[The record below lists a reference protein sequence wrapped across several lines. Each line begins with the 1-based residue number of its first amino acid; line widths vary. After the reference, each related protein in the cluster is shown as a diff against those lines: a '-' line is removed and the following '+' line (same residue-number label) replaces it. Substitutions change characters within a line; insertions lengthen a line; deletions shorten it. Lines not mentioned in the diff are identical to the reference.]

1 MTQKAARPLWNRPL
15 SDRDGKRIAR
25 TLCPLR
31 DGVDLAK
38 VLDDIERCTQWYCY
52 CREPGHIYGR
62 ESRKQIASKFVQIA
76 ECADQFLHA
85 LDSLGKDGNF
95 QLGLRLRGGRKLVSL
110 RRFRYSVECLRSAA
124 VNFDPRGRP
133 RDDILSIYV
142 AELVT
147 IYTDATG
154 TKARRRYNRYRRN
167 QGQAERLPFFAA
179 CMAAA
184 GVAKYPTRII
194 RQNLEC
200 TDFRWY
206 PAGRG
211 LPESTVLEL

>member
-1 MTQKAARPLWNRPL
+1 MTQKAATPSWDRRL
-15 SDRDGKRIAR
+15 SGRDRKRIAR
-25 TLCPLR
+25 TLSPLR

-38 VLDDIERCTQWYCY
+38 VLDDIERHMQWYCY
-52 CREPGHIYGR
+52 CREPDHIYGR

-76 ECADQFLHA
+76 ECADQLLHA
-85 LDSLGKDGNF
+85 IDSLGKDGHL
-95 QLGLRLRGGRKLVSL
+95 QLRLRLGGGRKLVSL
-110 RRFRYSVECLRSAA
+110 RRFRYYMECLRSAV

-142 AELVT
+142 AELVM
-147 IYTDATG
+147 IYADATG
-154 TKARRRYNRYRRN
+154 TRARRQYNRYRRN
-167 QGQAERLPFFAA
+167 QGEAERLPFFAA

-194 RQNLEC
+194 RQMLDC
-200 TDFRWY
+200 GDLRWY

-211 LPESTVLEL
+211 LPEIEL